1 MWVVRAVAKARRV
14 GRRRDAAPKKMF
26 EFLFKYPR
34 AVFSKG
40 DLVLLGAWP
49 KWVLV
54 IFLLAAAV
62 GLAWL
67 IRSKLPQVSPQL
79 RNWKVGAI
87 WLLQF
92 ALAALVLILLWQP
105 AIMVAELR
113 PQQNIIAVL
122 VDDSRSMSIADDG
135 ATRESQA
142 IKALQGGVLDD
153 LQKKFQVRLYRV
165 DGTMARISKLDDLK
179 TAAPAPATHLGDGL
193 KQLAAEA
200 ADLPI
205 GAVVLLS
212 DGADNSGGIDLDTI
226 STFRSRRI
234 PVHTVGFGLEQVPHD
249 IEITDAV
256 VAPRALADSR
266 LSAKVSFHQR
276 GYAGQKSMLTVRD
289 GAKVLAAR
297 QITFASDGATQ
308 NESLQFNAGAAG
320 ARTLQFTIDPLS
332 GEENRANN
340 GVTRLVNVESSK
352 RRILYVEGEPR
363 WEYKFI
369 RRAEQDDRI
378 VTVVSMLRTSENKI
392 YRQGIDDPK
401 ELADGFPSH
410 AEDLFGYQG
419 LMIGS
424 VEANYFTPAQK
435 ELIQQFVDRRG
446 GGLLMLGGRASLGDG
461 GWESSSL
468 ADLLPVVL
476 PNRKGTFHRD
486 PATVSLTPVG
496 ADNTITRLVEDPA
509 ANVERWKKL
518 PYLMDYQDPGT
529 PKPGAV
535 VLAEMTAGGR
545 KMPLLVTENYGRGR
559 TAVLATGGT
568 WRWQMSQPL
577 EDQTHEE
584 FWQQLLRWLVTDTP
598 GRVVASVPS
607 QMLFDD
613 GRVQFSAEV
622 RDKNYLPAADAHV
635 EAHVLGPGGSAAQI
649 EMTPDPNSPG
659 TFHADWNA
667 DQPGSFLTEVVA
679 TRGTEELGRD
689 VMTFARMNGVAENF
703 HTEQNRELLE
713 KLSEQTGGRYWKP
726 ADLSKL
732 PGEISYSEA
741 GITVRD
747 TKELW
752 NMPVIFLLI
761 LMLRF
766 SEWLLRRK
774 WGVV

>member
-1 MWVVRAVAKARRV
+1 
-14 GRRRDAAPKKMF
+14 MF

-49 KWVLV
+49 KWVLA
-54 IFLLAAAV
+54 ILLLAAAA
-62 GLAWL
+62 GLAWV
-67 IRSKLPQVSPQL
+67 IRSKLPQASPQV
-79 RNWKVGAI
+79 RNWKAGVI

-92 ALAALVLILLWQP
+92 ALAALLLILLWQP
-105 AIMVAELR
+105 AIIVSELR

-122 VDDSRSMSIADDG
+122 VDDSRSMSIADNG

-142 IKALQGGVLDD
+142 IKALSGGVLDE

-165 DGTMARISKLDDLK
+165 DSAMTRISKLDDLK
-179 TAAPAPATHLGDGL
+179 TPPAAPATRLGDDL

-200 ADLPI
+200 SDLPI

-226 STFRSRRI
+226 STLRSRRI

-249 IEITDAV
+249 IEVTDAV

-276 GYAGQKSMLTVRD
+276 GYAGQKAMLRVRD
-289 GAKVLAAR
+289 GDKVLAAR
-297 QITFASDGATQ
+297 QITFASDGETQ

-320 ARTLQFTIDPLS
+320 ARTLQFAIDVLP
-332 GEENRANN
+332 GEENRDNN

-352 RRILYVEGEPR
+352 RRILYIEGEPR

-369 RRAEQDDRI
+369 RRAEEDDRI
-378 VTVVSMLRTSENKI
+378 VSIASMLRTSENKI
-392 YRQGIDDPK
+392 YRQGIEDPK
-401 ELADGFPSH
+401 ELADGFPSRV
-410 AEDLFGYQG
+410 EDLFGYQG

-424 VEANYFTPAQK
+424 VEASYFTAAQK

-446 GGLLMLGGRASLGDG
+446 GGLLFLGGRASLGDG
-461 GWESSSL
+461 GWGSSSL

-476 PNRKGTFHRD
+476 PNKKGTFHRD

-496 ADNTITRLVEDPA
+496 ADNIITRLVEDPA

-518 PYLMDYQDPGT
+518 PYLMDYQEVGT

-545 KMPLLVTENYGRGR
+545 KMPLLITENYGRGR

-613 GRVQFSAEV
+613 GHVRFSADV

-649 EMTPDPNSPG
+649 EMTPDPNTPG
-659 TFHADWNA
+659 TFHADWDA
-667 DQPGSFLTEVVA
+667 DQAGSYLTEVIA
-679 TRGTEELGRD
+679 MRGTEELGRD
-689 VMTFARMNGVAENF
+689 VLTFARMNGVAENF
-703 HTEQNRELLE
+703 HTEQNRDLLE

-726 ADLSKL
+726 QDLSRL

-752 NMPVIFLLI
+752 NMPVVFLLI
-761 LMLRF
+761 LMLLF
-766 SEWLLRRK
+766 SEWLLRRR

>member
-1 MWVVRAVAKARRV
+1 
-14 GRRRDAAPKKMF
+14 MF

-49 KWVLV
+49 KWALV
-54 IFLLAAAV
+54 VILLAAAA

-67 IRSKLPQVSPQL
+67 IRSKLPQASPHV
-79 RNWKVGAI
+79 RNWKAGVI

-92 ALAALVLILLWQP
+92 ALAALLLILLWQP
-105 AIMVAELR
+105 AILVAELR

-122 VDDSRSMSIADDG
+122 VDDSRSMAIADNG

-142 IKALQGGVLDD
+142 VQALQGGVLDE

-165 DGTMARISKLDDLK
+165 DGAMTRISKLDDLK
-179 TAAPAPATHLGDGL
+179 TLTPAPATHIGDDL
-193 KQLAAEA
+193 KQLAGEA

-226 STFRSRRI
+226 SMFRSRRI

-249 IEITDAV
+249 VEITDAV

-266 LSAKVSFHQR
+266 LSAKVTLHQR

-289 GAKVLAAR
+289 GDKVLAAR
-297 QITFASDGATQ
+297 QITFAADGVTQ
-308 NESLQFNAGAAG
+308 NEALLFNAGAAG
-320 ARTLQFTIDPLS
+320 ARTLQFTIDPLP
-332 GEENRANN
+332 GEGNRAND
-340 GVTRLVNVESSK
+340 GITRLVNVESSK
-352 RRILYVEGEPR
+352 RRVLYVEGEPR

-378 VTVVSMLRTSENKI
+378 LTVVSMLRTSENKI
-392 YRQGIDDPK
+392 YRQGIDGPK
-401 ELADGFPSH
+401 ELADGFPTH
-410 AEDLFGYQG
+410 AEDLFGYQA

-424 VEANYFTPAQK
+424 VEASYFTAAQK
-435 ELIQQFVDRRG
+435 EMIQQFVDRRG

-461 GWESSSL
+461 GWASSSL

-476 PNRKGTFHRD
+476 PTKKGTFHRD
-486 PATVSLTPVG
+486 PANVSLTAIG
-496 ADNTITRLVEDPA
+496 ADSIITRLVEDPA
-509 ANVERWKKL
+509 GNVERWKKL
-518 PYLMDYQDPGT
+518 PYLMDYQEVGT

-535 VLAEMTAGGR
+535 VLAEMTVGGR
-545 KMPLLVTENYGRGR
+545 KMPLLITQNYGRGR

-568 WRWQMSQPL
+568 WRWQMAQPL
-577 EDQTHEE
+577 EDQTHEQ

-598 GRVVASVPS
+598 GKVVASVPS

-613 GRVQFSAEV
+613 GHVRFSADV

-635 EAHVLGPGGSAAQI
+635 EAHILGPGGSAAQI
-649 EMTPDPNSPG
+649 EMTPDPNAPG

-667 DQPGSFLTEVVA
+667 DQAGSFLTEVVA

-689 VMTFARMNGVAENF
+689 VMTFARMDGVAENF

-713 KLSEQTGGRYWKP
+713 KLSEQTGGRYWTP
-726 ADLSKL
+726 QDLSKL

>member
-1 MWVVRAVAKARRV
+1 
-14 GRRRDAAPKKMF
+14 MF

-40 DLVLLGAWP
+40 DLVLVGAWP
-49 KWVLV
+49 KWVLAL
-54 IFLLAAAV
+54 FLVAAAA

-67 IRSKLPQVSPQL
+67 IRSKLPQASPHV
-79 RNWKVGAI
+79 RNWKAGVI

-92 ALAALVLILLWQP
+92 AMAALLLILLWQP

-142 IKALQGGVLDD
+142 VKALEGGVLRE
-153 LQKKFQVRLYRV
+153 LQKKFQIRLYRL
-165 DGTMARISKLDDLK
+165 DGGMTRISKLDDLK
-179 TAAPAPATHLGDGL
+179 TLAPAPATRIGDGL
-193 KQLAAEA
+193 KQLAGEA

-249 IEITDAV
+249 IEIDDAT
-256 VAPRALADSR
+256 VALRALADSR
-266 LSAKVSFHQR
+266 LAAKVSFHQR
-276 GYAGQKSMLTVRD
+276 GYAGQKSMLSVRD
-289 GAKVLAAR
+289 GNKILAAR
-297 QITFASDGATQ
+297 QITLASDGETQ
-308 NESLQFNAGAAG
+308 NETLLFNAGAAG
-320 ARTLQFTIDPLS
+320 SRTLQFTIDPLP

-378 VTVVSMLRTSENKI
+378 VSVVSMLRTSENKI
-392 YRQGIDDPK
+392 YRQGIEDPK
-401 ELADGFPSH
+401 ELADGFPSRV
-410 AEDLFGYQG
+410 EDLFGYQA

-424 VEANYFTPAQK
+424 VEASYFTAAQK

-446 GGLLMLGGRASLGDG
+446 GGLLLLGGRASLGDG
-461 GWESSSL
+461 GWGSSSL

-476 PNRKGTFHRD
+476 PNKKGTFHRD
-486 PATVSLTPVG
+486 PATVELTPVG
-496 ADNTITRLVEDPA
+496 ADSIITRLVEDPA
-509 ANVERWKKL
+509 KNVERWKKL
-518 PYLMDYQDPGT
+518 PYLMDYQEAGT

-535 VLAEMTAGGR
+535 VLAEMTAGSR
-545 KMPLLVTENYGRGR
+545 KMPLLITQNYGRGR

-613 GRVQFSAEV
+613 GRVRFSADV
-622 RDKNYLPAADAHV
+622 RDKNYLPAADARV
-635 EAHVLGPGGSAAQI
+635 QAHILGPGGSAAQI
-649 EMTPDPNSPG
+649 EMTPDPDAPG
-659 TFHADWNA
+659 TFHADWTA
-667 DQPGSFLTEVVA
+667 DQPGSYLTEVIA
-679 TRGTEELGRD
+679 ARGNEELGRD
-689 VMTFARMNGVAENF
+689 VLTFARMDGVAENF
-703 HTEQNRELLE
+703 HTGQNRDLLE

-726 ADLSKL
+726 QDLSRL
-732 PGEISYSEA
+732 PNEISYSEA

-747 TKELW
+747 TKDLW
-752 NMPVIFLLI
+752 NMPAVFLLI
-761 LMLRF
+761 LLLCC

>member
-1 MWVVRAVAKARRV
+1 M
-14 GRRRDAAPKKMF
+14 
-26 EFLFKYPR
+26 
-34 AVFSKG
+34 
-40 DLVLLGAWP
+40 
-49 KWVLV
+49 
-54 IFLLAAAV
+54 
-62 GLAWL
+62 
-67 IRSKLPQVSPQL
+67 
-79 RNWKVGAI
+79 
-87 WLLQF
+87 
-92 ALAALVLILLWQP
+92 
-105 AIMVAELR
+105 
-113 PQQNIIAVL
+113 
-122 VDDSRSMSIADDG
+122 
-135 ATRESQA
+135 
-142 IKALQGGVLDD
+142 
-153 LQKKFQVRLYRV
+153 
-165 DGTMARISKLDDLK
+165 
-179 TAAPAPATHLGDGL
+179 
-193 KQLAAEA
+193 KQLAGEA

-226 STFRSRRI
+226 SAFRSRRI

-249 IEITDAV
+249 IEISDV
-256 VAPRALADSR
+256 IVAPRALADSR
-266 LSAKVSFHQR
+266 LSAKISFHQR
-276 GYAGQKSMLTVRD
+276 GFAGQKSMLTVRD
-289 GAKVLAAR
+289 GQKALAAR
-297 QITFASDGATQ
+297 QITFASDGQTQ
-308 NESLQFNAGAAG
+308 NETLLFNAGAAG
-320 ARTLQFTIDPLS
+320 ARTLQFTIDPLP

-378 VTVVSMLRTSENKI
+378 VTIVSMLRTSENKI

-401 ELADGFPSH
+401 ELADGFPTRI
-410 AEDLFGYQG
+410 EDLFGYQA

-424 VEANYFTPAQK
+424 VEASYFTAAQK

-461 GWESSSL
+461 GWGSSSL

-476 PNRKGTFHRD
+476 PSKKGTFHRD
-486 PATVSLTPVG
+486 PATVSLTPAG
-496 ADNTITRLVEDPA
+496 ADSIITRLVEDPA
-509 ANVERWKKL
+509 GNAERWKKL
-518 PYLMDYQDPGT
+518 PYLMDYQEVGT

-545 KMPLLVTENYGRGR
+545 KMPLLITQNYGRGR

-598 GRVVASVPS
+598 GRVVASVPT

-613 GRVQFSAEV
+613 GRVRFSADV

-635 EAHVLGPGGSAAQI
+635 QAHVLGPGGSAAEV
-649 EMTPDPNSPG
+649 EMTPDPNTPG
-659 TFHADWNA
+659 TFHAEWTA
-667 DQPGSFLTEVVA
+667 DQPGSYLTEVTA
-679 TRGTEELGRD
+679 TRANEELGRD
-689 VMTFARMNGVAENF
+689 VLTFARMDGVAENF

-713 KLSEQTGGRYWKP
+713 KLSEQTGGKYWKP
-726 ADLSKL
+726 QDLSRL

-752 NMPVIFLLI
+752 NMPVVFLVI
-761 LMLRF
+761 LLLRF